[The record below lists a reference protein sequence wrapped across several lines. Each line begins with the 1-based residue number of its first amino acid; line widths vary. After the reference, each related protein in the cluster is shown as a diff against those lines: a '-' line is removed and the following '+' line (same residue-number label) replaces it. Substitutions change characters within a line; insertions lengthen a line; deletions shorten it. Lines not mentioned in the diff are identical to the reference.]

1 MVPARRKSKATKRAR
16 RSHHAL
22 KPINLVAC
30 PRCGAAKLPHA
41 ACEGCGY
48 VNSKVALKV
57 KAEEA

>member
-22 KPINLVAC
+22 RPVNLVEC
-30 PRCGAAKLPHA
+30 PRCRAAKLPHA

-48 VNSKVALKV
+48 VNNKVALRV
-57 KAEEA
+57 KTEEA